1 MEKFQAW
8 LKQHWKIV
16 AVAGAGIAGV
26 YLLMQRSGSG
36 SAPAAAGG
44 LPDTG
49 PPPQG
54 NQTPAPQ
61 YFSSAEQAAADAS
74 QQLLQQAAANAVP
87 IGTDKGGHQ
96 EYSYGGGSV
105 SKAWQQVQIGGQQL
119 WEDIYHPGHVISE
132 QQAQQ
137 LAPQDHG
144 PYARGSGGFL
154 GQAFSFIGNNL
165 RQAAQIYAAAS
176 GVPVPVQATNTT
188 PAAPVIPGFTPGIA
202 PHSVTYESRF

>member
-8 LKQHWKIV
+8 LKQHWKAV
-16 AVAGAGIAGV
+16 AVVGAGIAGV
-26 YLLMQRSGSG
+26 YLLMQRQGAG

-54 NQTPAPQ
+54 NQTPTPS
-61 YFSSAEQAAADAS
+61 YFSSAEQVAADAS
-74 QQLLQQAAANAVP
+74 QQLLAQAAANAVP
-87 IGTDKGGHQ
+87 IGQDKGGHQ
-96 EYSYGGGSV
+96 EYSYGSGAV
-105 SKAWQQVQIGGQQL
+105 SKAWQQVTIGGQQL

-144 PYARGSGGFL
+144 PYARGSGGVLGQLGTFL
-154 GQAFSFIGNNL
+154 GSVGQL
-165 RQAAQIYAAAS
+165 AARFGAPIPAPIS
-176 GVPVPVQATNTT
+176 PTVATNTQ